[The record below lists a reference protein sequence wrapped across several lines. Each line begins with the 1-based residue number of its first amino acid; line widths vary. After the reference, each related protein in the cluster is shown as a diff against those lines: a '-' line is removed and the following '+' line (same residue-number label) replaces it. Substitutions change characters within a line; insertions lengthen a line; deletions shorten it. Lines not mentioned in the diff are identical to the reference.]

1 MRHISCFTTF
11 IALQR
16 KRSVGFALENED
28 TTPIPIPSSLFKK
41 LEQKIKGTSFVS
53 VPNYVT
59 FVLRETIAET
69 EQQHKETFSKEE
81 EEKVKD
87 RLRALGYIE

>member
-1 MRHISCFTTF
+1 VH
-11 IALQR
+11 R
-16 KRSVGFALENED
+16 KPPVGLALENED
-28 TTPIPIPSSLFKK
+28 TTSIPIPSSLFKK

-53 VPNYVT
+53 VPSYVT

-81 EEKVKD
+81 EEKVND